1 MNVIKAIKN
10 DPKAIEPQWYH
21 MPQPTAL
28 NKLTSPGASAI
39 SVPAPEK
46 YHMQAMHAIINY

>member
-1 MNVIKAIKN
+1 
-10 DPKAIEPQWYH
+10 
-21 MPQPTAL
+21 L

-46 YHMQAMHAIINY
+46 YHIQAMHAIINC